1 MRLYLWLYPAS
12 CAVTAAGPGPDKHM
26 CHYQTCLHKS
36 FTGDGMT
43 QTSFFCFLTDKNIET
58 GLIVMYNSTISKL
71 RS

>member
-1 MRLYLWLYPAS
+1 
-12 CAVTAAGPGPDKHM
+12 
-26 CHYQTCLHKS
+26 
-36 FTGDGMT
+36 MT